1 MVLVLQGHD
10 FHFETEN
17 ICRLFLPQE
26 KILTVREVPDD
37 VDGVLAVAA
46 VEQRPDGAHIRCTLK
61 LDDFFGEETAT
72 VAAGTPDFT
81 AACELET
88 AKALYRSFVRL
99 FGIEQSWGVV
109 TGVRPVKLLRS
120 KIAAWGVEAAT
131 RWLTDVMLVNPAKVA
146 LSLRTWEAEDKLLQ
160 QTTPSSFS
168 LYVSIPFCPTRCDY
182 CSFVSHTTERSVKL
196 IPTYLELLCEEL
208 KVTAEVAKTLG
219 LRLESVYF
227 GGGTPTSLTAPQLQ
241 TLLSAVERH
250 FDLSTV
256 REYTVE
262 AGRPDTVTADK
273 LRVIREAGVDRVSI
287 NPQTLSDSVL
297 QTIGR
302 KHTAAQFFDAYELAR
317 KAGFPHINTDLIVG
331 LPTDTAEGFTRTL
344 DGILALQPE
353 NVTVHTLS
361 MKRAS
366 NLVVRHLSDYSGG
379 EQAAAMTAY
388 ADRMLTADGYHPY
401 YLYRQA
407 RMVGNQ
413 ENVGW
418 SKDGHDGLYNV
429 WIMDE
434 SQTILACGAGA
445 ATKLKD
451 PYSPHVER
459 IFNHKFP
466 YEYNDRFAELIE
478 RKQGILD
485 FYARYP
491 ISKEASR

>member
-1 MVLVLQGHD
+1 MARRKKLAIFQKELWVGGIQKSLLNLIANLD
-10 FHFETEN
+10 REKYEIDLYLYDKN
-17 ICRLFLPQE
+17 IFY
-26 KILTVREVPDD
+26 D
-37 VDGVLAVAA
+37 VD
-46 VEQRPDGAHIRCTLK
+46 
-61 LDDFFGEETAT
+61 F
-72 VAAGTPDFT
+72 
-81 AACELET
+81 
-88 AKALYRSFVRL
+88 
-99 FGIEQSWGVV
+99 
-109 TGVRPVKLLRS
+109 
-120 KIAAWGVEAAT
+120 
-131 RWLTDVMLVNPAKVA
+131 
-146 LSLRTWEAEDKLLQ
+146 
-160 QTTPSSFS
+160 
-168 LYVSIPFCPTRCDY
+168 
-182 CSFVSHTTERSVKL
+182 
-196 IPTYLELLCEEL
+196 
-208 KVTAEVAKTLG
+208 
-219 LRLESVYF
+219 
-227 GGGTPTSLTAPQLQ
+227 
-241 TLLSAVERH
+241 
-250 FDLSTV
+250 
-256 REYTVE
+256 
-262 AGRPDTVTADK
+262 
-273 LRVIREAGVDRVSI
+273 
-287 NPQTLSDSVL
+287 
-297 QTIGR
+297 
-302 KHTAAQFFDAYELAR
+302 
-317 KAGFPHINTDLIVG
+317 
-331 LPTDTAEGFTRTL
+331 
-344 DGILALQPE
+344 PE